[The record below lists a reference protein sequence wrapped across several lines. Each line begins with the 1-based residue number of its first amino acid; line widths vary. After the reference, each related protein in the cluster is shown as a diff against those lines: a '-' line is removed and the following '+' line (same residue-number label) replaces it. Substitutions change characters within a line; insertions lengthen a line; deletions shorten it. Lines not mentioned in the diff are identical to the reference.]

1 MDKLEEAYN
10 KYVLNAGKAK
20 VNEIEEKK
28 TEIAMEEDI
37 CLIDYDN
44 QTISIPEKF
53 KIAGVTAD
61 NNVKRIYFKC
71 LKKAQVVDF
80 SEMEIYINYMNANQE
95 PDRYHCEE
103 KEVEGDYVIFSWK
116 VSNFATKYKG
126 KVNFIVCMENENG
139 EHWNTT
145 LAEVEVLEGLE
156 TKPNEIEEPVKD
168 VIRQLLE
175 AVERKCEEAK
185 TEIDNKVEA
194 FEVDAEK
201 IKKQVTEEGEKQVAE
216 VQRVAQEIIDDREQI
231 QANKKAVETLTQSKA
246 NAIIN
251 TAKGDKIAVFDSSD
265 LQLDNLKL
273 FGKSKQIQTTGAQLF
288 DASKLSSESGS
299 NAIITNNG
307 DGSFTISGGDSMTG
321 GIASSYDYTTE
332 ESRKILKAGPFKL
345 SCEKSRPFFSATIVT
360 SKGSVVVLDNHTKPI
375 GEITQE
381 MIEDEEFHLNYGIY
395 AVKGNSIIP
404 ATIKP
409 MLYQDGDGTWEPYT
423 DGKPAPNPDY
433 PIDITNVGDDGKV
446 DSVTHGEQL
455 FESSKLPSVEKYG
468 ASLINNGDGSFTMK
482 GSGKLTSYF
491 STHIALSTEKTK
503 KMLKPGSIKISGED
517 TYPRFAIYLY
527 YDNDKYYFLCSTK
540 TKVGE
545 ITEEMLIHEDAH
557 LRFYFYGDAE
567 NSIISGTTKPMVYQ
581 DGDGIWEPFK
591 QFQQLSIQTPNGLL
605 GLPVESNGNYTDNKE
620 KQWACDEIDLKRGK
634 KKSYV
639 KRITL
644 NGTESWVLQ
653 SINEHGI
660 ANFSIP
666 LSGENK
672 PSNKNLLSTHFIK
685 QDTTIA
691 ETTEEGILINYG
703 APMYFRVKQ
712 ERASTVEGFK
722 SWLSENPVTIVYDL
736 ETPIETDLTP
746 EEIADYKQLHTN
758 YPSTVIQND
767 EGAGMEISY
776 VADTKLYTDNKIK
789 DAVSKQMQNIADLLY
804 LMPEEIQ
811 AKMIETDTNRIL
823 ESEV

>member
-1 MDKLEEAYN
+1 MN
-10 KYVLNAGKAK
+10 KIT
-20 VNEIEEKK
+20 EMEK
-28 TEIAMEEDI
+28 ELLADMEENPVEYRGI
-37 CLIDYDN
+37 NNTFEIDSDLR
-44 QTISIPEKF
+44 TINIPVTVKN
-53 KIAGVTAD
+53 IGVESD
-61 NNVKRIYFKC
+61 DDVKRLEFTMQKQYGEFDLSQFRIR
-71 LKKAQVVDF
+71 
-80 SEMEIYINYMNANQE
+80 INYMNANG
-95 PDRYHCEE
+95 DKSIYL
-103 KEVEGDYVIFSWK
+103 VEDKKVSGDNITFSWLIGRD
-116 VSNFATKYKG
+116 VTKYKG
-126 KVNFIVCMENENG
+126 QVNFIVCLKLSDEKGKVLKEL
-139 EHWNTT
+139 NTT
-145 LAEVEVLEGLE
+145 LCRLDVLEGLE
-156 TKPNEIEEPVKD
+156 VVPVIDQKTTDLIE
-168 VIRQLLE
+168 QLLKMVE
-175 AVERKCEEAK
+175 TETTGAVQK
-185 TEIDNKVEA
+185 
-194 FEVDAEK
+194 
-201 IKKQVTEEGEKQVAE
+201 VTEEGVKQIAE
-216 VQRVAQEIIDDREQI
+216 VQKAAQEIIDDREQI
-231 QANKKAVETLTQSKA
+231 QANKKGIETLTQSKA
-246 NAIIN
+246 VAIIN

-265 LQLDNLKL
+265 LQIDNLKL
-273 FGKSKQIQTTGAQLF
+273 FGKSKQNSTPTPDEPISIENIGDDGKVDVFIHGKQLF

-409 MLYQDGDGTWEPYT
+409 MLYQDGDGTWESF
-423 DGKPAPNPDY
+423 KPLQN
-433 PIDITNVGDDGKV
+433 
-446 DSVTHGEQL
+446 
-455 FESSKLPSVEKYG
+455 
-468 ASLINNGDGSFTMK
+468 
-482 GSGKLTSYF
+482 
-491 STHIALSTEKTK
+491 
-503 KMLKPGSIKISGED
+503 
-517 TYPRFAIYLY
+517 
-527 YDNDKYYFLCSTK
+527 
-540 TKVGE
+540 
-545 ITEEMLIHEDAH
+545 
-557 LRFYFYGDAE
+557 
-567 NSIISGTTKPMVYQ
+567 
-581 DGDGIWEPFK
+581 
-591 QFQQLSIQTPNGLL
+591 LSIPTPNGLC

-634 KKSYV
+634 KISYI
-639 KRITL
+639 KQLTL
-644 NGTESWVLQ
+644 NGTEEWRLQ

-672 PSNKNLLSTHFIK
+672 PSGKNLLSTHFIK

-691 ETTEEGILINYG
+691 ETSEEGILINYG

-746 EEIADYKQLHTN
+746 EEIADYKQIHTN
-758 YPSTVIQND
+758 YPSTVIQNNQ
-767 EGAGMEISY
+767 GAGMEISY

-811 AKMIETDTNRIL
+811 AKMIETDTNNIL
-823 ESEV
+823 EEMEVQKHE